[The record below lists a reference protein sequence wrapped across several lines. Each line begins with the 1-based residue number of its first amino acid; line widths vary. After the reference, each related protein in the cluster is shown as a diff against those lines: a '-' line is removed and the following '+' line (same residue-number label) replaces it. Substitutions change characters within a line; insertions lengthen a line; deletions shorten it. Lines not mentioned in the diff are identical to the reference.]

1 MMIIIIMEDDGDDD
15 NDDDDDDDD
24 EDDEVGLRMQLSGD
38 CVKVIARHSPLTIA
52 LSCLLT
58 LQIKDDGDGDD
69 DGDHRPIVLVNT
81 SDQK

>member
-1 MMIIIIMEDDGDDD
+1 
-15 NDDDDDDDD
+15 
-24 EDDEVGLRMQLSGD
+24 MQLSGD

-58 LQIKDDGDGDD
+58 LQIKDDGDDDD
-69 DGDHRPIVLVNT
+69 DGDHRPILLVNT

>member
-1 MMIIIIMEDDGDDD
+1 MEDDGDDD
-15 NDDDDDDDD
+15 DDDGDDADDDA
-24 EDDEVGLRMQLSGD
+24 DDEVGLRMQLSGD

-69 DGDHRPIVLVNT
+69 DGDGNAAMVM
-81 SDQK
+81 QW

>member
-1 MMIIIIMEDDGDDD
+1 MMIIIIMEDD
-15 NDDDDDDDD
+15 DDDDA
-24 EDDEVGLRMQLSGD
+24 DDEVGLRMQLSGD

-69 DGDHRPIVLVNT
+69 DGGNATMVM
-81 SDQK
+81 QW